1 MAASGI
7 FKALRWSE
15 TIDGVIRVFVSEL
28 VLGVGGG
35 HGAANNGDVDNDD
48 VHYEIG
54 ALILEVKDKLTRA
67 ASAVIVDKFQ

>member
-1 MAASGI
+1 M
-7 FKALRWSE
+7 
-15 TIDGVIRVFVSEL
+15 
-28 VLGVGGG
+28 GGG

-67 ASAVIVDKFQ
+67 ASAVVVDKFQ